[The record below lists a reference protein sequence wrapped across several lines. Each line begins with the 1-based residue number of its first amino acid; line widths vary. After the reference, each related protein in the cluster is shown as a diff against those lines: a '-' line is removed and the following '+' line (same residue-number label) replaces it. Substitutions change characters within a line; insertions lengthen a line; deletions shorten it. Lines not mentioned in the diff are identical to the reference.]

1 MTQEMEATRPSDS
14 GRTGG
19 SADRDALM
27 TTELVPEQIL
37 PKVLGTFGLT
47 ATYVFIICWITGSSV
62 MATGGW
68 TAIPM
73 WILGII
79 TFLVPAGLAV
89 AELGNLWPGQG
100 GVYIWAFRTMG
111 DKMAFLGGYLSWVPV
126 LLNTASSPAIVL
138 QLLLLAFHAELGLT
152 LSIIIQLVILWSCVG
167 LALAKLA
174 ANQRIMNVTF
184 IIYGLLTLT
193 IFVAGVIYAAGHGS
207 GTPFNMHDALVPNFA
222 GAGFLYGTV
231 LLYLVG
237 VETPFNMGAEFLSV
251 KKSATKMIAW
261 GSAALIGI
269 YLLTTLGTMMVLP
282 SDQID
287 PVTGVIGN
295 LATSGFPGLMEVAA
309 VVLALIV
316 FVAMTT
322 YQVAYSRLVF
332 VSGLERH
339 LPRIFTHLNPRTR
352 NPVTAL
358 LVQGT
363 ISSLILVGL
372 YSQSSMANVTI
383 FLQGGLS
390 VVWLISGFFFFIPLY
405 IARKKYADRYANEDF
420 WRIPGGMP
428 AVWSV
433 VIIGVVATCVGIY
446 FSFASPWIDVPKST
460 WMTWVGSI
468 AVGTFILGAI
478 VFYFGRR
485 SANKLTSED
494 ALAHLA
500 VLDLKKSE
508 TTTPEGV

>member
-1 MTQEMEATRPSDS
+1 MTQELEASPPSQ
-14 GRTGG
+14 
-19 SADRDALM
+19 RDALM
-27 TTELVPEQIL
+27 TTELVPEQVL

-47 ATYVFIICWITGSSV
+47 ATYVFIICWITGSSI
-62 MATGGW
+62 MAGGGW

-79 TFLVPAGLAV
+79 TFLVPAALAV

-100 GVYIWAFRTMG
+100 GVYIWAYRTMG
-111 DKMAFLGGYLSWVPV
+111 EKMSFLGGYLSWVPV
-126 LLNTASSPAIVL
+126 VLNTASSPAIVL

-152 LSIIIQLVILWSCVG
+152 VSIVLQLVILWTVVG

-184 IIYGLLTLT
+184 VVYGVLTLT
-193 IFVAGVIYAAGHGS
+193 IFICGVIYAAGHGS
-207 GTPFNMHDALVPNFA
+207 GTPFSLHDSLVPNFA

-251 KKSATKMIAW
+251 KRSATRMISW
-261 GSAALIGI
+261 GSAALIAI

-282 SDQID
+282 GDQID

-295 LATSGFPGLMEVAA
+295 LGVSGFPGLMEGAA
-309 VVLALIV
+309 VVLAIIV

-322 YQVAYSRLVF
+322 YQVAYSRLIF

-352 NPVTAL
+352 NPVTAVL
-358 LVQGT
+358 IQGVL
-363 ISSLILVGL
+363 SSLILVGL
-372 YSQSSMANVTI
+372 YSQSSMANVTVY
-383 FLQGGLS
+383 LQGGLS
-390 VVWLISGFFFFIPLY
+390 VVWLISGFFFFIPLV
-405 IARKKYADRYANEDF
+405 IARKRYADRYESEDF

-428 AVWSV
+428 AVYAV
-433 VIIGVVATCVGIY
+433 AAIGIVATCAGVY
-446 FSFASPWIDVPKST
+446 YSFASPWIDVPPAT

-468 AVGTFILGAI
+468 AVGMFVLGAI
-478 VFYFGRR
+478 VYFFGRR
-485 SANKLTSED
+485 SAAKVTKED

-500 VLDLKKSE
+500 VLELKDEAK
-508 TTTPEGV
+508 

>member
-1 MTQEMEATRPSDS
+1 MTQELEATRPS
-14 GRTGG
+14 
-19 SADRDALM
+19 DRDALM

-62 MATGGW
+62 MAAGGW
-68 TAIPM
+68 TAVPM

-79 TFLVPAGLAV
+79 TFLVPAALAV

-100 GVYIWAFRTMG
+100 GVYIWAYRTMG

-126 LLNTASSPAIVL
+126 VLNTASSPAIVL
-138 QLLLLAFHAELGLT
+138 QFLLLAFHAQLGLT
-152 LSIIIQLVILWSCVG
+152 LSIIVQLVILWTCVG

-184 IIYGLLTLT
+184 IVYCFLTLT
-193 IFVAGVIYAAGHGS
+193 IFVAGVIYAGGHGS
-207 GTPFNMHDALVPNFA
+207 ATPFSAHEALVPDFA

-251 KKSATKMIAW
+251 KKSATKMIAY
-261 GSAALIGI
+261 GSAALIAI

-295 LATSGFPGLMEVAA
+295 LGTSGFPGLMEVAA
-309 VVLALIV
+309 VVLAIIV
-316 FVAMTT
+316 FIAMTT
-322 YQVAYSRLVF
+322 YQVAYSRLIF

-363 ISSLILVGL
+363 LSSLILVGL

-383 FLQGGLS
+383 YLQGGLS
-390 VVWLISGFFFFIPLY
+390 IVWLISGFFFFIPLV
-405 IARKKYADRYANEDF
+405 IARRKYADRYANEDF
-420 WRIPGGMP
+420 WRIPGGMK
-428 AVWSV
+428 V
-433 VIIGVVATCVGIY
+433 VIPVVVLGVVATCAGIY
-446 FSFASPWIDVPKST
+446 YSFVAPWIKVPQST
-460 WMTWVGSI
+460 WMTWVGLI
-468 AVGTFILGAI
+468 AVGMFILGGI
-478 VFYFGRR
+478 VYYFGGR
-485 SANKLTSED
+485 SASKLSSED

-508 TTTPEGV
+508 STSSEGA

>member
-1 MTQEMEATRPSDS
+1 MTQELEAAPPSQ
-14 GRTGG
+14 
-19 SADRDALM
+19 RDTLM
-27 TTELVPEQIL
+27 TTELVPEQVL

-47 ATYVFIICWITGSSV
+47 ATYVFIICWITGSSI
-62 MATGGW
+62 MAGGGW

-79 TFLVPAGLAV
+79 TFLVPAALAV

-111 DKMAFLGGYLSWVPV
+111 EKMSFLGGYLSWVPV
-126 LLNTASSPAIVL
+126 VLNTASSPAIVL
-138 QLLLLAFHAELGLT
+138 QLLLLAFHAELGFT
-152 LSIIIQLVILWSCVG
+152 VSIVLQLVILWTVVG

-184 IIYGLLTLT
+184 VVYGVLTLT
-193 IFVAGVIYAAGHGS
+193 IFICGVIYAVGHGS
-207 GTPFNMHDALVPNFA
+207 ATPFSLHDSLVPDFA

-251 KKSATKMIAW
+251 KRSATKMITW
-261 GSAALIGI
+261 GSAALIAI

-282 SDQID
+282 GDQID

-295 LATSGFPGLMEVAA
+295 LGVSGFPGLMEGAA
-309 VVLALIV
+309 VVLAIIV

-322 YQVAYSRLVF
+322 YQVAYSRLIF

-352 NPVTAL
+352 NPVTAVL
-358 LVQGT
+358 IQGVL
-363 ISSLILVGL
+363 SSLLLVGL
-372 YSQSSMANVTI
+372 YSQASMANVTVY
-383 FLQGGLS
+383 LQGGLS
-390 VVWLISGFFFFIPLY
+390 VVWLISGFFFFIPLV
-405 IARKKYADRYANEDF
+405 IARKKYADRYASEDF

-428 AVWSV
+428 AVWAVAV
-433 VIIGVVATCVGIY
+433 VGIVATCAGVY
-446 FSFASPWIDVPKST
+446 YSFASPWIDVPAAT
-460 WMTWVGSI
+460 WMTWVGGI
-468 AVGTFILGAI
+468 AVGMFVLGAI
-478 VFYFGRR
+478 VYFFGRR
-485 SANKLTSED
+485 SAAKVSKED

-500 VLDLKKSE
+500 VLELKDEAK
-508 TTTPEGV
+508 

>member
-1 MTQEMEATRPSDS
+1 MTQELEAAPPSQ
-14 GRTGG
+14 
-19 SADRDALM
+19 RDALM
-27 TTELVPEQIL
+27 TTELVPEQVL

-47 ATYVFIICWITGSSV
+47 ATYVFIICWITGSSI
-62 MATGGW
+62 MAGGGW

-79 TFLVPAGLAV
+79 TFLVPAALAV

-100 GVYIWAFRTMG
+100 GVYIWAYRTMG
-111 DKMAFLGGYLSWVPV
+111 EKMSFLGGYLSWVPV
-126 LLNTASSPAIVL
+126 VLNTASSPAIVL
-138 QLLLLAFHAELGLT
+138 QLLLLACHAELGLT
-152 LSIIIQLVILWSCVG
+152 VSIVLQLVILWTVVG

-184 IIYGLLTLT
+184 VIYGVLTLT
-193 IFVAGVIYAAGHGS
+193 IFICGVIYAFGHGS
-207 GTPFNMHDALVPNFA
+207 ATPFSLHDSLVPNFA

-251 KKSATKMIAW
+251 KRSATKMIAW
-261 GSAALIGI
+261 GSAALIAI

-295 LATSGFPGLMEVAA
+295 LGVSGFPGLMEGAA
-309 VVLALIV
+309 VVLAIIV

-322 YQVAYSRLVF
+322 YQVAYSRLIF

-352 NPVTAL
+352 NPVTAVL
-358 LVQGT
+358 IQGVL
-363 ISSLILVGL
+363 SSLILVGL
-372 YSQSSMANVTI
+372 YSQSSMANVTVY
-383 FLQGGLS
+383 LQGGLS
-390 VVWLISGFFFFIPLY
+390 VVWLISGFFFFIPLL
-405 IARKKYADRYANEDF
+405 IARKRYADRYESEDF

-428 AVWSV
+428 AVWAV
-433 VIIGVVATCVGIY
+433 AAVGIVATCAGVY
-446 FSFASPWIDVPKST
+446 YSFASPWIDVPPAT

-468 AVGTFILGAI
+468 AVGMFVLGAI
-478 VFYFGRR
+478 VYFFGRR
-485 SANKLTSED
+485 SAAKVSQED

-500 VLDLKKSE
+500 VLEVKDEAK
-508 TTTPEGV
+508 

>member
-1 MTQEMEATRPSDS
+1 MTQELEAAPPSE
-14 GRTGG
+14 
-19 SADRDALM
+19 RDKLM
-27 TTELVPEQIL
+27 TTELVPEQVL

-62 MATGGW
+62 MAGGGW

-111 DKMAFLGGYLSWVPV
+111 DRMAFLGGYLSWVPV
-126 LLNTASSPAIVL
+126 VLNTASSPAIML
-138 QLLLLAFHAELGLT
+138 QFLLLAFHAELGFT
-152 LSIIIQLVILWSCVG
+152 VSIVLQLVILWTVVG

-174 ANQRIMNVTF
+174 ANQRVMNVTF
-184 IIYGLLTLT
+184 LVYGVLTLT
-193 IFVAGVIYAAGHGS
+193 IFICGVIYAAGHGS
-207 GTPFNMHDALVPNFA
+207 ATPFSLHDSLVPNFA

-251 KKSATKMIAW
+251 KRSATKMITW
-261 GSAALIGI
+261 GSAALIAI

-282 SDQID
+282 GDQID

-295 LATSGFPGLMEVAA
+295 LGVSGFPGLMEGAA
-309 VVLALIV
+309 VVLAIIV

-322 YQVAYSRLVF
+322 YQVAYSRLIF

-352 NPVTAL
+352 NPVTAVL
-358 LVQGT
+358 IQGVL
-363 ISSLILVGL
+363 SSLLLVGL
-372 YSQSSMANVTI
+372 YSQASMANVTVY
-383 FLQGGLS
+383 LQGGLS
-390 VVWLISGFFFFIPLY
+390 VVWLISGFFFFIPLV
-405 IARKKYADRYANEDF
+405 IARKKYADRYAAEDF

-428 AVWSV
+428 AVWAV
-433 VIIGVVATCVGIY
+433 ATVGVVATCAGVY
-446 FSFASPWIDVPKST
+446 YSFASPWIDVPAAT
-460 WMTWVGSI
+460 WMTWVGGI
-468 AVGTFILGAI
+468 AVGMFVLGAI
-478 VFYFGRR
+478 VYFFGRR
-485 SANKLTSED
+485 SAAKVTKED

-500 VLDLKKSE
+500 VLELKEEAK
-508 TTTPEGV
+508 